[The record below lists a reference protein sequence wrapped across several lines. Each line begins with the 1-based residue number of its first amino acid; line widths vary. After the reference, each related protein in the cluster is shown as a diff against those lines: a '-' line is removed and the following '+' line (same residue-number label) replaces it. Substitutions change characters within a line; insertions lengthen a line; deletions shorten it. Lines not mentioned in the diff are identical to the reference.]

1 MKPVYFLVDVLME
14 CIPLVNRWVSE
25 QWRPAA
31 VLPVGELARDAGVA
45 ESGGPER
52 IADGP
57 AGTTWRFSGHTIEL
71 HPSEAEGYFLN
82 ITSDTPLVFV
92 MWRSAE
98 DGSEPAAR
106 PQLVTVSYNQA
117 GRIMDGGER
126 VDPVPMPEAILAW
139 MRPFVAEHY
148 RPEPRR
154 KMKRNDPFQ
163 DGALMR
169 DRRPRG

>member
-14 CIPLVNRWVSE
+14 CVPLANRWVGE

-31 VLPVGELARDAGVA
+31 VLPIGELARDARVA
-45 ESGGPER
+45 ETVGPER

-57 AGTTWRFSGHTIEL
+57 TGTTWRFPGHTVEL

-139 MRPFVAEHY
+139 MRPYVTEHY

-163 DGALMR
+163 DGASVR
-169 DRRPRG
+169 DRPPRR

>member
-14 CIPLVNRWVSE
+14 CIPLVNRWANE

-31 VLPVGELARDAGVA
+31 VLPIA
-45 ESGGPER
+45 ESAPDAVVAATGGPER

-57 AGTTWRFSGHTIEL
+57 AGTTWRFSGYTIEL

-82 ITSDTPLVFV
+82 ITSDGPLVFV

-163 DGALMR
+163 DGAPVR
-169 DRRPRG
+169 DRPPRG